1 MSYKMILNILI
12 LFLCT
17 SCLCANSDD
26 CSNDIDPFY
35 ISIKDKHTGHD
46 MLITHNIKKEEIF
59 LTDDK
64 GNDIKNF
71 AYITT
76 DSVNSFITIFIQ
88 GYYRNGN
95 NQFLNLRLKNLNIG
109 DFNITLKP
117 SQKTY
122 CCTANKVDK
131 FEVFFST
138 VSVAS
143 KPQEK
148 NQPFYEIKF

>member
-1 MSYKMILNILI
+1 MSYEMIFNILI

-35 ISIKDKHTGHD
+35 ISIKDKYTGED
-46 MLITHNIKKEEIF
+46 LVITHNIKKDEIF

-64 GNDIKNF
+64 GNDIKNI

-76 DSVNSFITIFIQ
+76 DSVNSFITIFIK

-95 NQFLNLRLKNLNIG
+95 NQSLNLRLKDINIG
-109 DFNITLKP
+109 DFTITLKAFE
-117 SQKTY
+117 KTY
-122 CCTANKVDK
+122 CCTANKVENI
-131 FEVFFST
+131 EVLFSNT
-138 VSVAS
+138 RVAL

-148 NQPFYEIKF
+148 NQPFYEIQF